1 MNTPNHLALQEAF
14 GYAAPTYAHLPIIL
28 NMDGS
33 KMGKREKDKAVRAAV
48 QAALKSNQME
58 DKQALELA
66 GCDADEF
73 ARWLKKKT
81 QLEDQ
86 GLHALA
92 RELTVPLPEIQI
104 HDFRV
109 SGYLPEVLINFI
121 ALLGWSPGGDREKM
135 TLDEMCELFGV
146 ERVGKT
152 NARFDRE
159 KLLNFNTT
167 ALAAAG
173 ADRKL
178 AGFGDYLSIENRG
191 PMSGLG
197 DALRARLLEMCP
209 TARIFRDIEEK
220 TAALFAPD
228 DGFAYDPTAVKKTLL
243 KSDGAGLGVLRQMR
257 AELEALADWCGP
269 ALEKLIREFAE
280 QRELGLGKVAQPLRV
295 AVTGT
300 TVSPPIFDTLAV
312 LGRERTL
319 FRIDRSLAHATAQAQ
334 P

>member
-1 MNTPNHLALQEAF
+1 
-14 GYAAPTYAHLPIIL
+14 
-28 NMDGS
+28 
-33 KMGKREKDKAVRAAV
+33 
-48 QAALKSNQME
+48 
-58 DKQALELA
+58 
-66 GCDADEF
+66 
-73 ARWLKKKT
+73 
-81 QLEDQ
+81 
-86 GLHALA
+86 
-92 RELTVPLPEIQI
+92 
-104 HDFRV
+104 
-109 SGYLPEVLINFI
+109 
-121 ALLGWSPGGDREKM
+121 M

-146 ERVGKT
+146 ERIGKT

-167 ALAAAG
+167 AFAIAG
-173 ADRKL
+173 EDRKL
-178 AGFGDYLSIENRG
+178 AAFGDYLSIEDRG
-191 PMSGLG
+191 PMSGLD
-197 DALRARLLEMCP
+197 DALQARLLEMCP

-228 DGFAYDPTAVKKTLL
+228 DGFAYDPAAVKKTLL

-257 AELEALADWCGP
+257 AELEALADWSGP

-280 QRELGLGKVAQPLRV
+280 KRELGLGKVAQPLRV

-319 FRIDRSLAHATAQAQ
+319 SRIDRTLAHAAAQAS